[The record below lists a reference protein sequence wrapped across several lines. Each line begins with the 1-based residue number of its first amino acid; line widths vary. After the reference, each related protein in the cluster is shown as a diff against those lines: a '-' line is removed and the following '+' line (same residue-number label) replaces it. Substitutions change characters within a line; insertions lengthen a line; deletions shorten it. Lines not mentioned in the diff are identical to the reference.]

1 MGQNWRS
8 QCFCFEIIDSGRAI
22 QVYCDGEGMATLVAA
37 LEKIRSADGHGHL
50 CTPSNGGHE
59 LSEKTPYGNDAVG
72 EVIVIW
78 SNE

>member
-59 LSEKTPYGNDAVG
+59 LSEKTPYGNDAVR
-72 EVIVIW
+72 EIIVTW

>member
-1 MGQNWRS
+1 
-8 QCFCFEIIDSGRAI
+8 
-22 QVYCDGEGMATLVAA
+22 MATLVAA